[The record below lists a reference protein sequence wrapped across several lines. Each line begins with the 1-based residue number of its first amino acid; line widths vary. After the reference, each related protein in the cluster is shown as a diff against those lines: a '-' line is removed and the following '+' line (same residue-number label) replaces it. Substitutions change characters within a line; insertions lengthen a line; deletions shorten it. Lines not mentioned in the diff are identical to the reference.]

1 MSINLFNA
9 KKHGSVISL
18 INALEKRQFNGRN
31 LKNVAIQKAF
41 YEGAWRGIK
50 HIVEEFH
57 EHPAITS
64 EIYAN
69 GLINSWKYDKSKI
82 AFPFLLAQADQG
94 DLEKVKKDDKYKK
107 IQNSV
112 KPLMMPSQEL
122 NLQDLDMLA
131 LRKEKKVPGL
141 PKRHSL
147 EYKALNHWVKR
158 THWEAS
164 SLAIFLVNQEGE
176 QGVKQQGVMD

>member
-1 MSINLFNA
+1 MPNI
-9 KKHGSVISL
+9 
-18 INALEKRQFNGRN
+18 RM
-31 LKNVAIQKAF
+31 
-41 YEGAWRGIK
+41 
-50 HIVEEFH
+50 
-57 EHPAITS
+57 
-64 EIYAN
+64 
-69 GLINSWKYDKSKI
+69 
-82 AFPFLLAQADQG
+82 
-94 DLEKVKKDDKYKK
+94 

-112 KPLMMPSQEL
+112 KSLMVPSQEL

-131 LRKEKKVPGL
+131 SLTKKVSGL

-176 QGVKQQGVMD
+176 Q